1 MRDPKWSRFYFSIME
16 QKPIRILAVCLGNI
30 CRSPI
35 CHGLLDHYAHEYDR
49 KIIVD
54 SAGTIGMH
62 AGSPP
67 DCRSVEVM
75 QDHGHDIR
83 HQRSRQFR
91 HYDFEEFDIILAM
104 DSSNFRDLQNI
115 AVSDE
120 ERSKINMVIEGTN
133 VPDPYYGGDE
143 GFENVYQMLD
153 EAVKDWLNK
162 LVA

>member
-1 MRDPKWSRFYFSIME
+1 ME
-16 QKPIRILAVCLGNI
+16 EKPIKILAVCLGNI

-35 CHGLLDHYAHEYDR
+35 CHGLLEHYSKDYSR

-67 DCRSVEVM
+67 DHRSIEIM
-75 QDHGHDIR
+75 AHHGHNIS
-83 HQRSRQFR
+83 HQRSRKFH
-91 HYDFEEFDIILAM
+91 HYDFHEFDIILAM
-104 DSSNFRDLQNI
+104 DSSNFRDLNSL
-115 AVSDE
+115 AVNE
-120 ERSKINMVIEGTN
+120 YEKAKIHMVIEGTN

-153 EAVKDWLNK
+153 EAVLDWLNR
-162 LVA
+162 LAD

>member
-1 MRDPKWSRFYFSIME
+1 MRDQKWSRFYFSIME

-35 CHGLLDHYAHEYDR
+35 CHGLLDHYSSEYDR
-49 KIIVD
+49 EIVVD

-67 DCRSVEVM
+67 DYRSVEVM
-75 QDHGHDIR
+75 QDHGHDIS

-91 HYDFEEFDIILAM
+91 HYDFEEFDVILAM

-120 ERSKINMVIEGTN
+120 ERSKIHMAIEGTN
-133 VPDPYYGGDE
+133 VPDPYYGGEE

-153 EAVKDWLNK
+153 EAVKNWLKK
-162 LVA
+162 LTA

>member
-1 MRDPKWSRFYFSIME
+1 MVPFFISSIMDE
-16 QKPIRILAVCLGNI
+16 KPIKILAVCLGNI

-35 CHGLLDHYAHEYDR
+35 CHGLLEHYAKNYDR
-49 KIIVD
+49 QIIVD

-67 DCRSVEVM
+67 DHRSVEIMHV
-75 QDHGHDIR
+75 HGHDISN
-83 HQRSRQFR
+83 QRSRKFH

-104 DSSNFRDLQNI
+104 DSSNYRDLCSL
-115 AVSDE
+115 AVNEKE
-120 ERSKINMVIEGTN
+120 ESKVRMAIEGTN

-153 EAVKDWLNK
+153 EAVQSLLNE
-162 LVA
+162 L